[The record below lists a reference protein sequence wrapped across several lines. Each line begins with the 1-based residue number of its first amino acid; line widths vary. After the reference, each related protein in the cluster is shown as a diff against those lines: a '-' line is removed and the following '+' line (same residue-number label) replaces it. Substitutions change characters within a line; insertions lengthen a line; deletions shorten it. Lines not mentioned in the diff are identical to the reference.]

1 MYLLFD
7 ISLVA
12 LGAMIFWYRE
22 RLGRRMARLQQEQ
35 ARTWP
40 WLYPGRLGRWYT
52 SERAWR
58 VFFIPVFAIALILVA
73 FVWLWQGA
81 Y

>member
-7 ISLVA
+7 ISIVV
-12 LGAMIFWYRE
+12 LGAVILWYRE
-22 RLGRRMARLQQEQ
+22 RLGRSMARLQQAQ

-40 WLYPGRLGRWYT
+40 WLYPGRLAAWYT

-58 VFFIPVFAIALILVA
+58 GLFIPVLAIAFIL
-73 FVWLWQGA
+73 FGSVWLWRDA

>member
-7 ISLVA
+7 ISLVV

-22 RLGRRMARLQQEQ
+22 RLGRSMARLQQDQ
-35 ARTWP
+35 ARTWS

-58 VFFIPVFAIALILVA
+58 RLLIPVLAIALIL
-73 FVWLWQGA
+73 FGSVWLWKGA

>member
-12 LGAMIFWYRE
+12 LGAVIFWYRE
-22 RLGRRMARLQQEQ
+22 RLGRSMVRLQQDQ

-40 WLYPGRLGRWYT
+40 WLIDVLGRT
-52 SERAWR
+52 LLLR
-58 VFFIPVFAIALILVA
+58 VD
-73 FVWLWQGA
+73 
-81 Y
+81 